1 MRELEVR
8 KQTTDLHYCGGDMNA
23 QLKKGVLELTI
34 LREINKG
41 DLYGYELAKMLG
53 EYYTDVDL
61 SSYYTILRRLRRKE
75 LVSCYEGSK
84 SEGPP
89 RKYYQIT
96 NRGKEY
102 LCQRMAEW
110 KHIQQIQQKLVQRF

>member
-1 MRELEVR
+1 
-8 KQTTDLHYCGGDMNA
+8 MNA

-41 DLYGYELAKMLG
+41 DLSGYELAKMLG

-110 KHIQQIQQKLVQRF
+110 KDIQQIQQKLVQRF